1 MVELRYNRSCS
12 VRILW
17 KKLCQ
22 DILSVVVP
30 DITAMVES
38 RAMVNHKYYRRGSVM
53 ILQKMLS
60 SYHSISNISIIA
72 LKVSGYTRSGRVRV
86 LYMW

>member
-53 ILQKMLS
+53 ILQNNAVKLLQ
-60 SYHSISNISIIA
+60 H
-72 LKVSGYTRSGRVRV
+72 
-86 LYMW
+86 

>member
-22 DILSVVVP
+22 DIFSVVVP

-53 ILQKMLS
+53 ILQNNAVKLLQ
-60 SYHSISNISIIA
+60 H
-72 LKVSGYTRSGRVRV
+72 
-86 LYMW
+86 

>member
-1 MVELRYNRSCS
+1 MIELRYNGICS

-17 KKLCQ
+17 QKLCQ
-22 DILSVVVP
+22 DILSVVVS

-53 ILQKMLS
+53 ILQNNAVKLLQ
-60 SYHSISNISIIA
+60 H
-72 LKVSGYTRSGRVRV
+72 
-86 LYMW
+86 